1 VLIHYRK
8 IIGVD
13 SVQSIIPIYKRQLS
27 ADHYI
32 AAHMRGSLFTV
43 ALTLIAL
50 VRTGAFLNPCM
61 SPARTHLPRM
71 HLPLSRVPRNMLF
84 DGTMIPGTNETD
96 PIGKNNTLENLV
108 WLRMEEWKGIHSTRL
123 K

>member
-1 VLIHYRK
+1 MNKHK
-8 IIGVD
+8 IIGAD
-13 SVQSIIPIYKRQLS
+13 SLQSSIPIYKRQLS

-61 SPARTHLPRM
+61 SPARTHIPRM

-84 DGTMIPGTNETD
+84 DGTMIPATNVTD

-108 WLRMEEWKGIHSTRL
+108 WLRMEEWKGIQSMRL

>member
-1 VLIHYRK
+1 MKKHN
-8 IIGVD
+8 IIGAD
-13 SVQSIIPIYKRQLS
+13 SPQSIIPVYKRQLS
-27 ADHYI
+27 ADHYL
-32 AAHMRGSLFTV
+32 AAHMRGSLFTL

-61 SPARTHLPRM
+61 SPARTHIPRM

-84 DGTMIPGTNETD
+84 NGTMVPGTNETD
-96 PIGKNNTLENLV
+96 PLGKNNTLDNLA
-108 WLRMEEWKGIHSTRL
+108 WLRMEEWKAIHSMRL